1 MIYLTLD
8 DLRADVASEDNGR
21 SNSAPTTRG
30 PNRIT
35 EEEEKDEEKDEEEP
49 ASIRIV

>member
-21 SNSAPTTRG
+21 SNSAPATRG

-35 EEEEKDEEKDEEEP
+35 EEEEKDEEEP
-49 ASIRIV
+49 ASVRTV